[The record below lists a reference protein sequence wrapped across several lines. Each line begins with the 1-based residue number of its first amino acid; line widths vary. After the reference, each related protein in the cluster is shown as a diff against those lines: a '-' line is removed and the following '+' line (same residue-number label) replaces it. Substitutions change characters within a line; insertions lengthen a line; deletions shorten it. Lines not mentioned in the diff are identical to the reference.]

1 LEKRVW
7 EKPQVIIEG
16 RHICTG
22 LFLKAFIFFL
32 LHFPFFKR
40 FRIAASLVS
49 TDLQRWEYGKKS
61 KFIWE
66 MPLLDMGNRTSCD
79 GECTK

>member
-7 EKPQVIIEG
+7 EIPQVITEV

-22 LFLKAFIFFL
+22 LFLKAFLFFL
-32 LHFPFFKR
+32 LHFLLFKR

-49 TDLQRWEYGKKS
+49 TDLQRRVYGKKS
-61 KFIWE
+61 KFIWGI
-66 MPLLDMGNRTSCD
+66 PLLDMGNRTSCY
-79 GECTK
+79 GESTK